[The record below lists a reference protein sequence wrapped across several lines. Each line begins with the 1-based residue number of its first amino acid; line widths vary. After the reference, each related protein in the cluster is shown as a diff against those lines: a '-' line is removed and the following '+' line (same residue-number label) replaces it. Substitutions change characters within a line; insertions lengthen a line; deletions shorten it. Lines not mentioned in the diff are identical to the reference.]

1 VHCICIDLLSVSIY
15 FYLVML
21 PSEAAKI
28 MATMMYSCQFNTG
41 NFSKLYPVKNIFSKD
56 SFDI

>member
-1 VHCICIDLLSVSIY
+1 
-15 FYLVML
+15 ML